1 MTNLR
6 LWLLNN
12 KNTIL
17 LSIIRIT
24 YKTTDMSHVFADRFK
39 AARIMSGLSLQDLAD
54 KLGNRISKQA
64 LHKYEKGEV
73 IPDSEMIGLLSEA
86 LNVRPDFFFR
96 ELKVELGEVEFR
108 KLNKFSA
115 KEENRIIEHIK
126 DYLSRYLELEEI
138 IGISTEFKNPLEGWP
153 EINDFNG
160 VESAAKEVRKKW
172 RLGIDPIFNAMELL
186 EDNHIKVIE
195 IEAKDGL
202 DGMQTKVNGNIPVIV
217 INTSRV
223 KKDDRKR
230 FTMMHE
236 LGHLLL
242 PITHLPEKQKE
253 ILCHQFAAA
262 ILFPEDA
269 AKGELGE
276 SRNKL
281 MIQELGGLKKQYGI
295 SIQALIMRAKDLQII
310 SPSYCSQLF
319 FMINQMGWK
328 VDEPVDYVGVEKS
341 NRFDQLLYRA
351 LGEELI
357 SMSKAA
363 ALKNLKLSEF
373 KSQSLVM

>member
-1 MTNLR
+1 
-6 LWLLNN
+6 
-12 KNTIL
+12 
-17 LSIIRIT
+17 
-24 YKTTDMSHVFADRFK
+24 MSQIFAERFK
-39 AARIMSGLSLQDLAD
+39 AARIMGGFSLQDLAD

-73 IPDSEMIGLLSEA
+73 IPDSEMIGLLSEV
-86 LNVRPDFFFR
+86 LNVRPEFFFR
-96 ELKVELGEVEFR
+96 EMKVELGEIEFR

-115 KEENRIIEHIK
+115 KDENRIIEQVK
-126 DYLSRYLELEEI
+126 DYLARYLELEEI
-138 IGISTEFKNPLEGWP
+138 IGISTSFKNPLEGWE
-153 EINDFNG
+153 EINDFAG
-160 VESAAKEVRKKW
+160 IELAAKEVRQKW
-172 RLGIDPIFNAMELL
+172 QLGIDPIFNAMELL
-186 EDNHIKVIE
+186 EDNHIKVLE

-202 DGMQTKVNGNIPVIV
+202 DGMQTWVSNDIPVIV
-217 INTSRV
+217 VNISRV

-236 LGHLLL
+236 LAHLLL
-242 PITHLPEKQKE
+242 PIKHLPENKKE
-253 ILCHQFAAA
+253 ALCHQFAAA
-262 ILFPEDA
+262 ILFPEEA
-269 AKGELGE
+269 AKKELGE
-276 SRNKL
+276 NRNKL
-281 MIQELGGLKKQYGI
+281 MVQELGALKKQYGI
-295 SIQALIMRAKDLQII
+295 SIQALIMRAKDLGII
-310 SPSYCSQLF
+310 SESYTRQLF
-319 FMINQMGWK
+319 FFINQMGWK